1 MTDDKVLEFPK
12 SAAER
17 QALAKARQD
26 RERRRLVNAF
36 IDESGQGLFNTPDGV
51 AYADLIIEGCRQ
63 TWAVRSKQFRFA
75 YCKYL
80 QREIDRLTDAG
91 SVAALM
97 LKASLNRRRINETIE
112 DFEMRALT
120 SETEREV
127 HLRVASHSGDLYVDL
142 CDRDWHVIRITGA
155 GWQVVQ
161 SPPVRFRR
169 SPGMLPLPFPER
181 GTPIGALRPFL
192 NVTDV
197 DFTLVVAFIL
207 AALRDRG
214 PYPILVLNGEQGT
227 AKSTAAR
234 IVRGLT
240 DPSSVPLSTLPPSSR
255 DLFVAAN
262 NSRVL
267 SFENISKL
275 SSGLS
280 DNLCRLATGGGY
292 RIRTNYENTT
302 ETLFA
307 ATRPII
313 LNGIANFIV
322 RGDLQDRSIVLSLAP
337 IANRVTESELYA
349 DFEQRRAGIFGALLD
364 LIVQGV
370 AMLPGTRLR
379 EWQTSR
385 FGRWRVGSTVLR
397 RLIRPII
404 RPPSRPC
411 WSMMPWR
418 RHCGRRCETSG
429 SARQRNCWI
438 YSAPPQGSRIA
449 RPSRRRWRGSRR
461 CYAQLASASRTSGR
475 ANGALSGSRD
485 DDARDAQFRTPASR
499 SS

>member
-364 LIVQGV
+364 LMVQGV
-370 AMLPGTRLR
+370 AMLPGTRLTDAPR
-379 EWQTSR
+379 MADFAVWAMACGLDGFEAAYKANHQAAIATLLEHDALAQALRAAVRDEWVGTATELLDLLGPATRITNSKALSEALARLAPMLRTVGLGVTHERTSE
-385 FGRWRVGSTVLR
+385 R
-397 RLIRPII
+397 RII
-404 RPPSRPC
+404 RIQ
-411 WSMMPWR
+411 R
-418 RHCGRRCETSG
+418 R
-429 SARQRNCWI
+429 
-438 YSAPPQGSRIA
+438 
-449 RPSRRRWRGSRR
+449 
-461 CYAQLASASRTSGR
+461 
-475 ANGALSGSRD
+475 
-485 DDARDAQFRTPASR
+485 
-499 SS
+499 

>member
-227 AKSTAAR
+227 ANEFRRVAGPLCAR
-234 IVRGLT
+234 
-240 DPSSVPLSTLPPSSR
+240 
-255 DLFVAAN
+255 
-262 NSRVL
+262 
-267 SFENISKL
+267 
-275 SSGLS
+275 
-280 DNLCRLATGGGY
+280 
-292 RIRTNYENTT
+292 
-302 ETLFA
+302 
-307 ATRPII
+307 
-313 LNGIANFIV
+313 
-322 RGDLQDRSIVLSLAP
+322 RS
-337 IANRVTESELYA
+337 
-349 DFEQRRAGIFGALLD
+349 Q
-364 LIVQGV
+364 
-370 AMLPGTRLR
+370 
-379 EWQTSR
+379 
-385 FGRWRVGSTVLR
+385 
-397 RLIRPII
+397 
-404 RPPSRPC
+404 
-411 WSMMPWR
+411 
-418 RHCGRRCETSG
+418 
-429 SARQRNCWI
+429 
-438 YSAPPQGSRIA
+438 
-449 RPSRRRWRGSRR
+449 
-461 CYAQLASASRTSGR
+461 
-475 ANGALSGSRD
+475 
-485 DDARDAQFRTPASR
+485 
-499 SS
+499 